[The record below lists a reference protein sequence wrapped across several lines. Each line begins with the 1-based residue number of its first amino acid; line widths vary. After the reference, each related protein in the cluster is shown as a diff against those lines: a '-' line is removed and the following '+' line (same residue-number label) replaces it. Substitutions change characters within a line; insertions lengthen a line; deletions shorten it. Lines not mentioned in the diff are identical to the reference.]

1 MGGILWAILV
11 VVLVIWVI
19 GLVLRLAGNAI
30 HILLLV
36 ALVILIYNL
45 LSNRRGV

>member
-11 VVLVIWVI
+11 VVLVVWVI